1 MTQKRK
7 AAYKSRSTKRG
18 RRSRAEINAIKG
30 ALYEAAKTYRPATV
44 RQIFYQLVGLGVI
57 DKTEKEYKGTVVRLL
72 TAMRKSGEIPYH
84 WIADNSRW
92 MRKPDSH
99 DDLRAALEDSIEF
112 YRRNLWRDSEDYV
125 EIWLEKEALSGV
137 LYEVTSSWDVPLMVT
152 RGYPS
157 LSFMHE
163 AAATIAEIDKP
174 TYLYYFGDNDPSG
187 IDIPRHVEASI
198 RELAPDAEV
207 TFECVAVT
215 PAQIERWDLPT
226 RPTKQTDS
234 RAKKFSGDSVEVD
247 AIEPS
252 LLRQIAE
259 NCITYHIDSDV
270 LERNRITEEA
280 ERASGIEFIES
291 WNSALSG

>member
-1 MTQKRK
+1 V
-7 AAYKSRSTKRG
+7 
-18 RRSRAEINAIKG
+18 AIK
-30 ALYEAAKTYRPATV
+30 EAIYNTARDNRPATV

-72 TAMRKSGEIPYH
+72 TAMRKSKELPFR

-99 DDLRAALEDSIEF
+99 DDLRAALENSIEF
-112 YRRNLWRDSEDYV
+112 YRRNLWRDSDDYV

-137 LYEVTSSWDVPLMVT
+137 LYEVTASWDVPLMVT

-157 LSFMHE
+157 LSFLHE
-163 AAATIAEIDKP
+163 AAETIDEIGKP
-174 TYLYYFGDNDPSG
+174 AYLYYFGDWDPSG
-187 IDIPRHVEASI
+187 VDIPRYIEASI
-198 RELAPDAEV
+198 EQLAPDV
-207 TFECVAVT
+207 NMTFECVAVN
-215 PAQIERWDLPT
+215 PFQIEQWNLPT
-226 RPTKQTDS
+226 RPTKKTDS
-234 RAKKFSGDSVEVD
+234 RAKSFQGDSVEVD

-252 LLRQIAE
+252 QLRQIVE
-259 NCITYHIDSDV
+259 NCITDHIDSDV

-291 WNSALSG
+291 WNSTLNG